1 MAILTATS
9 TNEVQ
14 EVEWLHWLF
23 VRDNRA
29 LSCDVDVRGDG
40 LYTVSILPLWDSDAM
55 VTQTFTKPG
64 DALRRSSLNR
74 RPGPSPCGCLPCRWN
89 PSVKPSFASSRIAA
103 GRNVA
108 KRVVRGFTISQAD
121 STVYTEVAETAASA
135 SIRVASLHICLPLNV
150 RFMQA

>member
-55 VTQTFTKPG
+55 VTQTFIKPG
-64 DALRRSSLNR
+64 DALRRH
-74 RPGPSPCGCLPCRWN
+74 
-89 PSVKPSFASSRIAA
+89 AEIAGYLRESGWLLA
-103 GRNVA
+103 DRG
-108 KRVVRGFTISQAD
+108 VVGN
-121 STVYTEVAETAASA
+121 AA
-135 SIRVASLHICLPLNV
+135 
-150 RFMQA
+150 